1 MKKCKFNEPVPV
13 QAAAI
18 PLMLKNYD
26 LAVEAQTGSGK
37 TLAFVIPL
45 LERFLSFSLPLQKIL
60 VKFVVL
66 SPTR

>member
-1 MKKCKFNEPVPV
+1 
-13 QAAAI
+13 
-18 PLMLKNYD
+18 MLKNYD

-45 LERFLSFSLPLQKIL
+45 LQKYLTLSLPLPTTAIKYLI
-60 VKFVVL
+60 L